1 MNNYLYIGLR
11 KVEILFFYII
21 FMTSK
26 ERKELR
32 YKRRKNKRDNKNID
46 RSKRYADV
54 NNCFTFSKVMYYSDK
69 CCKGVKWKKSTQLF
83 RLHQFTNIALT
94 CYNVKNNKYK
104 VNKTFSFVINER
116 GKKRNIDAPHIKDRL
131 IHKVIS
137 NEILTPIYSPHL
149 IYNNGA
155 SAKDKGFLFTLNKV
169 KSNLRRFYKENSN
182 GYVVLIDYSKFFEN
196 CSHDVIHDLH
206 KKYIMNEYTIKLIE
220 DYLFI
225 VKGISLGIEIA
236 QKEASLIPNIL
247 DHYLENINTLC
258 IRYMDDTIFFID
270 DYENATLLLNKY
282 IELAD
287 SLNIFINKSK
297 TKIVNIQDY
306 FYYCKWKFR
315 ILESN
320 KIIMSS
326 SKKTIFR
333 QRRKLKKMV
342 KKHINKDELDIVYN
356 SFKAYLNMGNN
367 WNKVNALSSIINK
380 C

>member
-1 MNNYLYIGLR
+1 
-11 KVEILFFYII
+11 
-21 FMTSK
+21 MTSR

-32 YKRRKNKRDNKNID
+32 YIRRKNKREEKNIY
-46 RSKRYADV
+46 RSEKYANV
-54 NNCFTFSKVMYYSDK
+54 NNCFIFSKVMYYSDK
-69 CCKGVKWKKSTQLF
+69 CCKGVRWKKSTQLF

-116 GKKRNIDAPHIKDRL
+116 GKKRNIDAPHINDRL

-149 IYNNGA
+149 IYNNCA
-155 SAKDKGFLFTLNKV
+155 SVKDKGFLFTLNRV
-169 KSNLRRFYKENSN
+169 KSNLRRFYKRNSN
-182 GYVVLIDYSKFFEN
+182 GYVVLIDFSKFFEN
-196 CSHDVIHDLH
+196 CSHEVIHIFH
-206 KKYIMNEYTIKLIE
+206 KKYIKNEYTIKLIE
-220 DYLFI
+220 SYLFI

-270 DYENATLLLNKY
+270 DYDSASFLLNKY
-282 IELAD
+282 IELAN
-287 SLNIFINKSK
+287 SLNIIINNNK
-297 TKIVNIQDY
+297 TKIISIDDY
-306 FYYCKWKFR
+306 FYYCKWKFK
-315 ILESN
+315 IFNNN

-342 KKHINKDELDIVYN
+342 NKHINKDELNIVYN
-356 SFKAYLNMGNN
+356 SFKAYLDMGNN
-367 WNKVNALSSIINK
+367 WNKVNFLLGIMNMK
-380 C
+380 Y